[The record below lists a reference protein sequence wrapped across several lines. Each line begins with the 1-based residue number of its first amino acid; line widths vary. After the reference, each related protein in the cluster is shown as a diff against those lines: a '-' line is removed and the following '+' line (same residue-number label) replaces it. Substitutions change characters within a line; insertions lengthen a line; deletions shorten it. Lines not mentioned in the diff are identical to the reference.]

1 MSYEVSG
8 RVVLPNGV
16 RNASLTT
23 NAGIIIEVKAEG
35 EVESDS
41 ILIFP
46 GFVDAHVH
54 AREYPRPRNGEAV
67 LKWKSTIQKET
78 FVSAGK
84 AAINGGVTLF
94 AAMPNDAAPPAAP
107 LTYAAKVSIASE
119 CPCPTIL
126 LAAVTRDSEP
136 WADLPYKV
144 YLDSHP
150 SPFTLTSWKETEAV
164 LRRYKGCRLFFHA
177 EDPEYLMRSVG
188 EGPRWLVRPPE
199 AEIRAVDKLL
209 NLTAKFGIR
218 AHICHVSTASAVH
231 LINEFNRASTV
242 PVTSEVTPHHV
253 FFSVRQGE
261 VIGPSGQRPAA
272 ESLLECNPPLRSE
285 DDRRFLLE
293 ALREGSVD
301 ILASDHAPHTL
312 RDKMG
317 GAPGM
322 PHLDTFGAI
331 AGWLLKECAFSPTRV
346 AQILAETPGAILAP
360 DLDRP
365 QGRIEV
371 GARASFT
378 ILNLEGETY
387 VDEYGIRGRGPLETL
402 CGWSPFSGISLPGSV
417 KATVI
422 HGVEYSFEGNPFLRC
437 HGSGAVRKT
446 NRGNAA
452 TER

>member
-16 RNASLTT
+16 HNASLTT
-23 NAGIIIEVKAEG
+23 NAGVITAVQVERK
-35 EVESDS
+35 VESDS

-46 GFVDAHVH
+46 GFIDAHVH
-54 AREYPRPRNGEAV
+54 AREYPRPSNGEAV
-67 LKWKSTIQKET
+67 LKWKSTLEKET
-78 FVSAGK
+78 FASAGK

-94 AAMPNDAAPPAAP
+94 AAMPNDATPPATP
-107 LTYAAKVSIASE
+107 QTYAAKVSIASE

-150 SPFTLTSWKETEAV
+150 SPFTLTSWKETEVV

-177 EDPEYLMRSVG
+177 EDPECLMRAAG
-188 EGPRWLVRPPE
+188 EGPRWLVRPPA
-199 AEIRAVDKLL
+199 AEIRAVDKVL
-209 NLTAKFGIR
+209 NLAAKFEIR

-231 LINEFNRASTV
+231 LINEFNRSSSVRA
-242 PVTSEVTPHHV
+242 TSEVTPHHL
-253 FFSVRQGE
+253 FFCVRRGE
-261 VIGPSGQRPAA
+261 VISPSGQRPEAK
-272 ESLLECNPPLRSE
+272 SLLECNPPLRSE

-293 ALREGSVD
+293 ALREGSID

-312 RDKMG
+312 QDKMG

-322 PHLDTFGAI
+322 PHLDTLGAF
-331 AGWLLKECAFSPTRV
+331 AGWLLKECAFSPTRI
-346 AQILAETPGAILAP
+346 AQILAETPGTIFRP
-360 DLDRP
+360 DLERP

-371 GARASFT
+371 GACASFT
-378 ILNLEGETY
+378 VLDLDGETY
-387 VDEYGIRGRGPLETL
+387 VDEFGIRDRGPLETL
-402 CGWSPFSGISLPGSV
+402 CGWSPFSGTGLPASV

-422 HGVEYSFEGNPFLRC
+422 HGVEHSFEVRSSLR
-437 HGSGAVRKT
+437 
-446 NRGNAA
+446 
-452 TER
+452 